1 MIIHGLN
8 MSSRCILT
16 PLLYMEVVPLFGL
29 QEDGF
34 LLPAKI
40 GMDET
45 DWLIAS
51 GTSILNTLLQSRSEK
66 DKLT

>member
-1 MIIHGLN
+1 
-8 MSSRCILT
+8 
-16 PLLYMEVVPLFGL
+16 MEVVPLFGL